1 MTIKL
6 MDIEELKL
14 QGCARDGSNGQPVT
28 QVAWTLTGA
37 VPRTVTVAICIPSSG
52 RYCPPE
58 WGIALALLQCP
69 PNTNQV
75 YLTIKGTKR
84 DRARNELVEQALSYN
99 TRYVLFLDDDNPPPP
114 DTLYKLLQVMDS
126 SDGDVAICAGI
137 YGTKTDP
144 SAPLVFQGESVG
156 SFWKWKKGDVFECE
170 RIATGC
176 MMIRASAFARIPK
189 PWFVDVESAEQAREH
204 GLLSPVSNPPFYQM
218 TDDIYFCRKVRAAGM
233 RIMAHGG
240 VLPGHWDEHGNVY
253 FLPDDSYPMVPR

>member
-6 MDIEELKL
+6 MDIGEVML
-14 QGCARDGSNGQPVT
+14 QGCARDGSADKPLATVL
-28 QVAWTLTGA
+28 WTLTGA

-69 PNTNQV
+69 PNTNQI
-75 YLTIKGTKR
+75 YLTIKGAKR

-126 SDGDVAICAGI
+126 SDDDVAVCAGI
-137 YGTKTDP
+137 YGTKTNP

-189 PWFVDVESAEQAREH
+189 PWFVDIESTEQAREH
-204 GLLSPVSNPPFYQM
+204 NLLSPVSNPPYYQM
-218 TDDIYFCRKVRAAGM
+218 TDDIYFCRKVREAGM
-233 RIMAHGG
+233 RILAHGG